1 MAKTEVYSWR
11 MNPEIKMGLEEEA
24 REHGLTLAEFLDD
37 TALRIIEEGRRR
49 RNGDE
54 AEQKRLHAAAAK
66 CFGTIAGGDPHRS
79 EKVSETIRKRL
90 KERYGR

>member
-11 MNPEIKMGLEEEA
+11 MRPEIKMGLEEEA
-24 REHGLTLAEFLDD
+24 RSQGLSLAEFLDRA
-37 TALRIIEEGRRR
+37 ALHIIEEHHRRR
-49 RNGDE
+49 DDGE

-66 CFGTIAGGDPHRS
+66 CFGKISGGDPYRS
-79 EKVSETIRKRL
+79 EKVGETVRKRL